1 MERKL
6 KAEGQMGRLRL
17 VTPSYAKLR
26 QVTPGDTFME
36 LKIVLAYPK
45 AADFAGQPG
54 AISLPVSAW

>member
-1 MERKL
+1 
-6 KAEGQMGRLRL
+6 
-17 VTPSYAKLR
+17 
-26 QVTPGDTFME
+26 ME